1 MTNYSEFFKKVF
13 SDIGQRSAYSQMLI
27 GVTSGWYVATGFT
40 TMKIGKFAAFAV
52 GGSIILLEIAHQEGL
67 IKINWSKLDK
77 SVDKLADKVEAS
89 LGREKNWKDKTER
102 YVDNQLDRAESLLTR
117 NGKKVQK
124 WYTKLIGDEEGPK
137 VNDLHIF
144 LASFFGG
151 VALGIATG

>member
-1 MTNYSEFFKKVF
+1 MTNYSELLKKVF

-27 GVTSGWYVATGFT
+27 GVSSGWVTGYT

-67 IKINWSKLDK
+67 IKINWTKLDK

-117 NGKKVQK
+117 NSKKVAK

>member
-1 MTNYSEFFKKVF
+1 MSNYSEFLKKVF

-27 GVTSGWYVATGFT
+27 GVTSGWATGFT
-40 TMKIGKFAAFAV
+40 TMKVGKFAAFAV

-67 IKINWSKLDK
+67 IKINWTKLDK
-77 SVDKLADKVEAS
+77 TVDKLADKVESS

-117 NGKKVQK
+117 NSKKVSK
-124 WYTKLIGDEEGPK
+124 WYTKLIGDEQGPK

>member
-1 MTNYSEFFKKVF
+1 V
-13 SDIGQRSAYSQMLI
+13 R
-27 GVTSGWYVATGFT
+27 
-40 TMKIGKFAAFAV
+40 KIGKIRYDFKI
-52 GGSIILLEIAHQEGL
+52 SMLLLQNTQIVSFPLFLQ
-67 IKINWSKLDK
+67 
-77 SVDKLADKVEAS
+77 
-89 LGREKNWKDKTER
+89 TER

-117 NGKKVQK
+117 NGKKVAK

>member
-1 MTNYSEFFKKVF
+1 MTNYSEIFKKVF

-27 GVTSGWYVATGFT
+27 GVSSGWVTGYT

-67 IKINWSKLDK
+67 VKINWSKLDK

-117 NGKKVQK
+117 NGKKVAK

>member
-1 MTNYSEFFKKVF
+1 MTNYSEIFKKVF
-13 SDIGQRSAYSQMLI
+13 NDIGQRSAYSQMLI
-27 GVTSGWYVATGFT
+27 GVSSGWVTGYT

-117 NGKKVQK
+117 NGKKVAK

>member
-1 MTNYSEFFKKVF
+1 MTNYSEFLKKVF

-27 GVTSGWYVATGFT
+27 GVSSGWVTGYT

-117 NGKKVQK
+117 NSKKVAK

>member
-1 MTNYSEFFKKVF
+1 MTNYSEFLKKVF

-27 GVTSGWYVATGFT
+27 GVTSGWATGFT

-67 IKINWSKLDK
+67 IKINWTKLDK

-117 NGKKVQK
+117 NGKKVAK

>member
-1 MTNYSEFFKKVF
+1 MTNYSEFLKKVF

-27 GVTSGWYVATGFT
+27 GVTSGWATGFT

-67 IKINWSKLDK
+67 IKINWTKLDK